1 MFHSFQ
7 SLAVL
12 ENPDILFDSPGH
24 GLTPGAVWVS
34 HGIVLLISELKNE
47 DGLMGNAP
55 LQSVLDVPH
64 IAAQSETRSLPLST
78 IAYC

>member
-12 ENPDILFDSPGH
+12 ENPDILFDSLGR

-34 HGIVLLISELKNE
+34 HGMVLLISELKNE
-47 DGLMGNAP
+47 DGLMGNTS
-55 LQSVLDVPH
+55 LQSVLDIPH
-64 IAAQSETRSLPLST
+64 IIAQSEVRSLPFSST
-78 IAYC
+78 TY

>member
-1 MFHSFQ
+1 MFHLFQ
-7 SLAVL
+7 SLAAL
-12 ENPDILFDSPGH
+12 ENPYILFDSPGR

-34 HGIVLLISELKNE
+34 HGKVLLISELKNE

-64 IAAQSETRSLPLST
+64 IAAESETRSLPLST